1 MWIKI
6 IIFFAIFII
15 AFFIYKF
22 ISFQLEKSTDESKR
36 IIKECKTE
44 EEQIKKL
51 NTLKKINIKRAIIC
65 YFVFI
70 IVFIIVGIFLLLILR
85 SINH

>member
-51 NTLKKINIKRAIIC
+51 NTLKKINIKRAILC